1 MNQRVLIHFSLFNFF
16 VIYREAR
23 IALIKMH
30 LAATPVSL
38 STEDWCL
45 LGDRVE
51 GFSGSDLSNCT
62 SDAMFEPVRELEQNA
77 HWKLDKSKIAS
88 STKNKLIIYKA
99 LVGKAWPEKAS
110 SAKIESGLTG

>member
-1 MNQRVLIHFSLFNFF
+1 MNQRVLIHFHLFIFF
-16 VIYREAR
+16 IIHREAR
-23 IALIKMH
+23 IALINMH

-38 STEDWCL
+38 SMEDWCL

-62 SDAMFEPVRELEQNA
+62 SDAMFEPVRELEHNT

-88 STKNKLIIYKA
+88 STKKKLIYKA
-99 LVGKAWPEKAS
+99 LAGEAGPGKASK
-110 SAKIESGLTG
+110 AKIESGLTG